1 MKRVSAYRTDLPEDS
16 AEGAP
21 YWEDLRESFIDSF
34 AYDIFVSWTAR
45 SHTSAVTFRNW
56 TATRPGGEGGDK
68 AAGSDGDAGGITSFT
83 NADIPIYTLGEVV
96 PFEGSAGLI
105 PESNLSGPLVAV
117 DDFRA
122 DARFAGIDGS
132 GFAVAILDTGIDLDD
147 PYFGPDADNDGVSDR
162 IVYHYDFANGDNNA
176 SDVNG
181 HGSNV
186 TSIAAS
192 SDSTYTGMAPGADIV
207 SLKVF
212 TNAGGGNFGY
222 IEDALQWVI
231 ANAEAYNIV
240 SVNMSLSD
248 GGNYDTPVQ
257 LYGIADELATLAA
270 MNVVV
275 VSASGNAFYS
285 FNSVQ
290 GVS

>member
-83 NADIPIYTLGEVV
+83 NADIAIYTLGEVV

-162 IVYHYDFANGDNNA
+162 IVYHYDFAK
-176 SDVNG
+176 SD
-181 HGSNV
+181 
-186 TSIAAS
+186 
-192 SDSTYTGMAPGADIV
+192 
-207 SLKVF
+207 
-212 TNAGGGNFGY
+212 
-222 IEDALQWVI
+222 E
-231 ANAEAYNIV
+231 
-240 SVNMSLSD
+240 
-248 GGNYDTPVQ
+248 
-257 LYGIADELATLAA
+257 AA
-270 MNVVV
+270 MLVTLLP
-275 VSASGNAFYS
+275 
-285 FNSVQ
+285 
-290 GVS
+290 